1 MDDSLLQQPLLHVLI
16 KGLQPGLT
24 TLDHPVSHGGPAQLH
39 ALSGPDLL
47 LTGKRQSIRI
57 FLRHDIGYGRRRSQ
71 AVLHKGYRRLYIG
84 KMGKA
89 GVLFAMVTGIGHSIV
104 GQQLHL
110 TGNYLQLMTD
120 KLLANGLECSS
131 ALAAD
136 TLVLRQFQQDFFLG
150 QVCGHLF
157 KGTLLLSGMSLDS
170 KGFLGG
176 FFCFVVL
183 LLLRLIEQ
191 THLVFTKDIG
201 CLLTGL
207 AKPGSL
213 GVGKDLIHMI
223 QLALQFVDLSLL
235 SLDLTLLVLNRTL

>member
-1 MDDSLLQQPLLHVLI
+1 
-16 KGLQPGLT
+16 
-24 TLDHPVSHGGPAQLH
+24 
-39 ALSGPDLL
+39 
-47 LTGKRQSIRI
+47 
-57 FLRHDIGYGRRRSQ
+57 
-71 AVLHKGYRRLYIG
+71 
-84 KMGKA
+84 
-89 GVLFAMVTGIGHSIV
+89 
-104 GQQLHL
+104 
-110 TGNYLQLMTD
+110 MTD

-213 GVGKDLIHMI
+213 GVGKDFIHMI

-235 SLDLTLLVLNRTL
+235 GLNLALLVLNRTLQNSHFRSGVCSFLLLCGHERVLQKVDLSCPYYSIKAG